1 MLVVS
6 SARATLVGVLLSA
19 ALAVALAERQ
29 PDLRPIMPEV
39 DGVHPARALVALH
52 DAFAPG
58 VGFLD
63 KYPPLG
69 SFLFGL
75 AAAAGDVRGLSA
87 QATSIVSSPA
97 AERRPQLWA
106 LRDEV
111 AGALARERWLS
122 RLALAGSAALVFL
135 LSRRLGGA
143 AGAVSWLALAG
154 PVLAACAFAASPTAR
169 VYAGTANVD
178 ALALLPALGALLLLL
193 RGCWVSAGAV
203 LALAVALKD
212 PQVVLVPVLLGGAA
226 WLGGR
231 RALRRAAVA
240 AALVYIIASGVLTA
254 PDVWWDHVRYLTAG
268 GVEGVD
274 RLDHADLAGWGRLLA
289 HVGWLLQEGGEGLWL
304 LAFSLTLLPLLAVE
318 RREVALVFAAALA
331 PILLFVLPVG
341 FAYARFLLLTQA
353 LLAAWLGAVGARLVL
368 RAAIARER
376 WAWLMA
382 VAFVLLLA
390 TTLGR
395 RVLPWPA
402 PGGERDPRHAVTT
415 WLDLQAPRGGR
426 VLVFADERE
435 HGPPLD
441 PARWQ
446 MDARG
451 LGEVG
456 PALEALRER
465 PAGER
470 PDWVLVMSFGND
482 LPSGAPRLDAPPA
495 QPGDRVGGMY
505 TVRAVLGEP
514 PRSWEERAIAA
525 RPLITILQRAD

>member
-1 MLVVS
+1 MPAVS

-19 ALAVALAERQ
+19 ALAVALAQRQ
-29 PDLRPIMPEV
+29 PDLRPNMAEV

-52 DAFAPG
+52 DAYAPG

-87 QATSIVSSPA
+87 HATSIVSSPP
-97 AERRPQLWA
+97 AERRPILWA
-106 LRDEV
+106 VRDEV

-122 RLALAGSAALVFL
+122 RLAMGAAAALVFL
-135 LSRRLGGA
+135 LSRRLGGV
-143 AGAVSWLALAG
+143 AGATSLLALAG
-154 PVLAACAFAASPTAR
+154 PLLAACAFAASPTTR

-193 RGCWVSAGAV
+193 RGCWATAGAA
-203 LALAVALKD
+203 LALSVALKD
-212 PQVVLVPVLLGGAA
+212 PQVVLLPVVLGGAA

-231 RALRRAAVA
+231 RALLRAGIA
-240 AALVYIIASGVLTA
+240 AALVYIVASGALTA
-254 PDVWWDHVRYLTAG
+254 PGVWWDHVRYLTAG

-274 RLDHADLAGWGRLLA
+274 RLDHADLRGWGRLLG
-289 HVGWLLQEGGEGLWL
+289 HIGWLLQEGGGGLSL
-304 LAFSLTLLPLLAVE
+304 LVFSLTLLPLVVVE
-318 RREVALVFAAALA
+318 RREVALVAAAALA
-331 PILLFVLPVG
+331 PILLFALPVG
-341 FAYARFLLLTQA
+341 FAYARFFLLTQA
-353 LLAAWLGAVGARLVL
+353 LAAAWLGAVGARLVL
-368 RAAIARER
+368 RASGAHVR
-376 WAWLMA
+376 WPWLLP
-382 VAFVLLLA
+382 VGFLLLLVGA
-390 TTLGR
+390 LGR
-395 RVLPWPA
+395 RLLPWPA
-402 PGGERDPRHAVTT
+402 PGGENDPRHAVAT

-426 VLVFADERE
+426 VLLFADERE

-441 PARWQ
+441 PSRWEL
-446 MDARG
+446 DARG

-456 PALEALRER
+456 PVLAALRDK
-465 PAGER
+465 PGGER

-482 LPSGAPRLDAPPA
+482 LPSGEPRLDAPPA

-505 TVRAVLGEP
+505 TVREVLGEP
-514 PRSWEERAIAA
+514 PRSWEERAIAT